1 LSLPIQNNRQWLRE
15 LHLALEG
22 HLVREVVLVVVV
34 LVATALPEAAT
45 VVVLAEDQAQLE
57 SCPAT

>member
-1 LSLPIQNNRQWLRE
+1 LSLPIQNNSQWLRE

-22 HLVREVVLVVVV
+22 HLVREVVLVVLV

-45 VVVLAEDQAQLE
+45 VVDLAEDQAQLG